1 MKFKQ
6 RSKGVFM
13 FTSAPWIEKWLNVV
27 VIPQFLWVY
36 VAVAIAVAV
45 YLALA
50 LAIFVKLKMNHIWL
64 WIILDTR
71 WKINQMISNL
81 INTIQSA

>member
-1 MKFKQ
+1 
-6 RSKGVFM
+6 M

-27 VIPQFLWVY
+27 VIPQFLWVDVAVAVGLT